1 MSSSIN
7 FRNTWSWITVEPVEF
22 LYVLMFTLSSVV
34 RDNLF
39 LDKVCLLDFDYPEDA
54 CYNLT
59 HGQEVNKNISDT
71 VQARV
76 TDLEVLDGI
85 FVAIPALVFSLF
97 VGTYVHIFACRNS
110 SYQKDQKFTTY
121 FFSLFFENC
130 RGMVR
135 HTWSESC
142 SHLAIYWQHFVIS
155 HLHCQ
160 FLLVRRVF

>member
-1 MSSSIN
+1 M
-7 FRNTWSWITVEPVEF
+7 
-22 LYVLMFTLSSVV
+22 LMFTLSSVV

-71 VQARV
+71 VQTRV

-97 VGTYVHIFACRNS
+97 VGKYIFLHVVRVEMAQCFINVHYLFYFLSIFFR
-110 SYQKDQKFTTY
+110 
-121 FFSLFFENC
+121 LFEIC

-135 HTWSESC
+135 YSWSESC
-142 SHLAIYWQHFVIS
+142 SHLAIYWQHLVIS

-160 FLLVRRVF
+160 FLLV

>member
-39 LDKVCLLDFDYPEDA
+39 LDKVCLLDFDFPEDA

-110 SYQKDQKFTTY
+110 KICYQSSLPI
-121 FFSLFFENC
+121 FF
-130 RGMVR
+130 
-135 HTWSESC
+135 
-142 SHLAIYWQHFVIS
+142 FV
-155 HLHCQ
+155 
-160 FLLVRRVF
+160 F

>member
-97 VGTYVHIFACRNS
+97 VGTYIFLHVEIAKFVIKVH
-110 SYQKDQKFTTY
+110 YL

>member
-1 MSSSIN
+1 M
-7 FRNTWSWITVEPVEF
+7 
-22 LYVLMFTLSSVV
+22 LMFTLSSVV

-97 VGTYVHIFACRNS
+97 VGTYIFLHVEIAKFVIKVH
-110 SYQKDQKFTTY
+110 Y
-121 FFSLFFENC
+121 LFFF
-130 RGMVR
+130 
-135 HTWSESC
+135 
-142 SHLAIYWQHFVIS
+142 FV
-155 HLHCQ
+155 
-160 FLLVRRVF
+160 F